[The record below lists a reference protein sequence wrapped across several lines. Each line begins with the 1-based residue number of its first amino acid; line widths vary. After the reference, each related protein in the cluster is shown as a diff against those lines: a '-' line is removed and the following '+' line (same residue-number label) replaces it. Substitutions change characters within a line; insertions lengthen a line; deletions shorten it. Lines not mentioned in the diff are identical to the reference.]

1 MLKDTYKKSVWNNT
15 DSFVI
20 LKPFCLINLIK
31 FLAVFSADLGDLHII
46 IPSLHLYIT
55 TVCYINK

>member
-1 MLKDTYKKSVWNNT
+1 MSKGTYKNSFWNNP
-15 DSFVI
+15 DFFVI

-31 FLAVFSADLGDLHII
+31 FLAVFSADLGDLHIV

-55 TVCYINK
+55 IVCYINK